1 MAVELISEIVQKNGG
16 AFPLLDSNNLRG
28 GFYSV
33 DNISERDN
41 IPEQRR
47 KTGMLCYVKEDEKY
61 YKLNNDN
68 TWEEA
73 KFGGGGIQIFDQEML
88 DAADELPEK
97 YITIANKET
106 DLNGSTTSR
115 EIKETGTYVD
125 ILFSA
130 IRKLQSEVAKLRNSF
145 QYGIYSYTGINTA
158 MSQQVE
164 GIRDPDEEP
173 LWAIEEEDLSSVY
186 SMVIGLGND
195 LTPESEVDAS
205 VDGILKL
212 GNNVI
217 WEYKEDDVSDP
228 KLFLYL
234 STTGLD
240 IDISL
245 GEYSFNLKDFDI
257 SKADSYNIM
266 ICLNRNS
273 ENSFIYLSIGT
284 GDKTIKE
291 GYLYNNQIVKAPKY
305 INKEYSFKSI
315 IFNNLSLSKLNIYS
329 KYQDFSKQ
337 VIPSAPTDQDY
348 KYGAA
353 HLTIRSVKTKAI
365 LDSIQNQLPE
375 NELIYVENEKR
386 LYIKN
391 NYSLTQIG
399 SGGGSQTE
407 EGMTKEELFKELIN
421 MGLVKNTGT
430 EQAPVYEINDFADIN
445 LVNQDT
451 GKIFK
456 ISVNSDGSI
465 RSDLIPDNTELLS
478 SRILKS
484 DLSLG
489 STQNVR
495 GFIGLLGLA
504 EAQKAGSKLLLSTDI
519 GLYADRIKIGAFYAP
534 FITDKVYGC
543 NRAFI
548 ELENT
553 SDKDFCLKGCYLHF
567 TRPVDNQQTVYH
579 LPLTGTIKAGST
591 YLIVGKEYAEL
602 YDKNVVI
609 KVSSFDQE
617 WFENGE
623 LIDFSINPEDK
634 DKKLGYGFAITYGNK
649 DLSYDTSLYKKSSS
663 EDLAKLSE
671 ISLSTSDFPRV
682 YDNSFIDAI
691 YYYNMVV
698 DASNVGRWASTAVSI
713 TSNTMYKNMFELDPA
728 KQAFQSLNKKDSSR
742 ARWDNTNDIW
752 VMDLS
757 SPIIKFPH
765 SDDTYD
771 IGYFS
776 PKASYEKKNVATDKS
791 KLDSTKP
798 NMVTCSFGVDI
809 YTTRCFNWISVGYYD
824 EYLYLR
830 KRGETEW
837 KKFESYKGDS
847 SEFSAQEEYPRRK
860 AYKESTINIIYKRIA
875 NRFPGDNTFYTAHKC
890 VIELSDENPASPI
903 VYEYKVGRDD
913 CESDIQTFTIYPK
926 SYRPVIYQVTDQQG
940 FHWVEYQVW
949 AAAATEVYDKIKT
962 DQETN
967 NIIPILINTG
977 DMTQNGTRIN
987 EWYDYYQ
994 AGRILFKE
1002 FEQMNV
1008 VGNNDLCGTNVNELG
1023 TGDDIGKSNS
1033 FYFHVF
1039 YCYDIGDDTEENGKF
1054 IPIVNNKY
1062 IPSLYYFDSA
1072 NFRFVMINSEITQVN
1087 CRDWFGLSKQL
1098 SDGNQDVCNIYTGF
1112 YLTSKDYND
1121 SFTSVYSMVYHMLEM
1136 DKESKSGK
1144 QYIIA
1149 CHEMPFTVI
1158 TNSSIA
1164 DTQKQYSRSVGPNG
1178 GALIGSHCNQLTKDE
1193 TGKGTY
1199 WLSRLLEKAGVKL
1212 CIGGHKH
1219 TYACTYPLREYF
1231 KFGDNYQYSSDN
1243 YSDWSSKYNMES
1255 TLQNDNVQWV
1265 VDQKNLTKFP
1275 LTKRENVG
1283 SDPAGSF
1290 YPYTA
1295 DPELQGG
1302 VVYFMCQATGFKLT
1316 SNKEL
1321 PSANQKFSVVV
1332 PKTSVSGGADKASA
1346 EQKYPMFGIIDLNDN
1361 YTIKLVRI
1369 ANILNAK
1376 AAFNQS
1382 TFGTSDMKLQYF
1394 QNVSDN
1400 NYGQWVDNDT
1410 IMLTI

>member
-1 MAVELISEIVQKNGG
+1 MAIELISEIVQKNKGQ
-16 AFPLLDSNNLRG
+16 FPLLDSNNIRG

-33 DNISERDN
+33 DTEAERDS

-47 KTGMLCYVKEDEKY
+47 KIGMLCYVKKDDKY
-61 YKLNNDN
+61 YKLAEDSS
-68 TWEEA
+68 WEEA
-73 KFGGGGIQIFDQEML
+73 KFGGGGIQIFDQQML
-88 DAADELPEK
+88 DETEELPEK
-97 YITIANKET
+97 YITIANKEQ
-106 DLNGSTTSR
+106 DLNSSPISR

-145 QYGIYSYTGINTA
+145 QYGIYSYTGTNTA

-164 GIRDPDEEP
+164 GIKNPDEEP
-173 LWAIEEEDLSSVY
+173 LWAIEEEDLSSIY

-205 VDGILKL
+205 VDGILTL
-212 GNNVI
+212 GNNVS
-217 WEYKEDDVSDP
+217 WEYSEDDVDDP

-240 IDISL
+240 INLNL
-245 GEYSFNLKDFDI
+245 GEYSFNLKDLDI

-266 ICLNRNS
+266 VCINRNA

-284 GDKTIKE
+284 GNKTLKE
-291 GYLYNNQIVKAPKY
+291 GYLYNNQLFKQPKY
-305 INKEYSFKSI
+305 IDKEYSFKSI

-337 VIPSAPTDQDY
+337 VIPSAPTDQNY

-353 HLTIRSVKTKAI
+353 HLTIRSVKSKSI
-365 LDSIQNQLPE
+365 LEGILNQLPE
-375 NELIYVENEKR
+375 NELIYVEDESK

-391 NYSLTQIG
+391 NNKLTSIG
-399 SGGGSQTE
+399 SGGSTIDD
-407 EGMTKEELFKELIN
+407 GMTKEELFKELIN

-430 EQAPVYEINDFADIN
+430 EQAPVYAINDFADIN

-553 SDKDFCLKGCYLHF
+553 SDKDFCLEGCYLHF

-713 TSNTMYKNMFELDPA
+713 TSNTMYKY
-728 KQAFQSLNKKDSSR
+728 
-742 ARWDNTNDIW
+742 
-752 VMDLS
+752 V
-757 SPIIKFPH
+757 
-765 SDDTYD
+765 
-771 IGYFS
+771 
-776 PKASYEKKNVATDKS
+776 
-791 KLDSTKP
+791 
-798 NMVTCSFGVDI
+798 
-809 YTTRCFNWISVGYYD
+809 
-824 EYLYLR
+824 
-830 KRGETEW
+830 
-837 KKFESYKGDS
+837 
-847 SEFSAQEEYPRRK
+847 
-860 AYKESTINIIYKRIA
+860 
-875 NRFPGDNTFYTAHKC
+875 
-890 VIELSDENPASPI
+890 
-903 VYEYKVGRDD
+903 
-913 CESDIQTFTIYPK
+913 
-926 SYRPVIYQVTDQQG
+926 
-940 FHWVEYQVW
+940 
-949 AAAATEVYDKIKT
+949 
-962 DQETN
+962 
-967 NIIPILINTG
+967 
-977 DMTQNGTRIN
+977 
-987 EWYDYYQ
+987 
-994 AGRILFKE
+994 
-1002 FEQMNV
+1002 
-1008 VGNNDLCGTNVNELG
+1008 
-1023 TGDDIGKSNS
+1023 
-1033 FYFHVF
+1033 
-1039 YCYDIGDDTEENGKF
+1039 
-1054 IPIVNNKY
+1054 
-1062 IPSLYYFDSA
+1062 
-1072 NFRFVMINSEITQVN
+1072 
-1087 CRDWFGLSKQL
+1087 
-1098 SDGNQDVCNIYTGF
+1098 
-1112 YLTSKDYND
+1112 
-1121 SFTSVYSMVYHMLEM
+1121 
-1136 DKESKSGK
+1136 
-1144 QYIIA
+1144 
-1149 CHEMPFTVI
+1149 
-1158 TNSSIA
+1158 
-1164 DTQKQYSRSVGPNG
+1164 
-1178 GALIGSHCNQLTKDE
+1178 
-1193 TGKGTY
+1193 
-1199 WLSRLLEKAGVKL
+1199 
-1212 CIGGHKH
+1212 
-1219 TYACTYPLREYF
+1219 
-1231 KFGDNYQYSSDN
+1231 
-1243 YSDWSSKYNMES
+1243 
-1255 TLQNDNVQWV
+1255 
-1265 VDQKNLTKFP
+1265 
-1275 LTKRENVG
+1275 
-1283 SDPAGSF
+1283 
-1290 YPYTA
+1290 
-1295 DPELQGG
+1295 
-1302 VVYFMCQATGFKLT
+1302 
-1316 SNKEL
+1316 
-1321 PSANQKFSVVV
+1321 
-1332 PKTSVSGGADKASA
+1332 
-1346 EQKYPMFGIIDLNDN
+1346 
-1361 YTIKLVRI
+1361 
-1369 ANILNAK
+1369 
-1376 AAFNQS
+1376 
-1382 TFGTSDMKLQYF
+1382 
-1394 QNVSDN
+1394 
-1400 NYGQWVDNDT
+1400 
-1410 IMLTI
+1410 